1 MHGNP
6 DGGRPAYLPR
16 MRSAPSPLPPLR
28 SVTTPIAP
36 ITTHGP
42 APTRTWMRVVAIIIV
57 LVALVVAGRQAA
69 ALVPRFAAYINGL
82 GALGAVV
89 FVLGYAVACVAFIPG
104 SLLTLAA
111 GAIFGLVKG
120 VALVFVGATI
130 GSTLA
135 FLIARYA
142 ARGWVEQRL
151 AGNARFAAI
160 DRAIG
165 ADGRRIVTL
174 LRLSPAFPFSLLNYA
189 LGLTQVKLVDYLVAA
204 FGMLPGTVL
213 FVYYGRLAG
222 DVAALASGTQAPK
235 DAGYYAVLGV
245 GLLATIIVTALVTRT
260 ARRALREATEAA
272 PASPD
277 RATP

>member
-1 MHGNP
+1 MP
-6 DGGRPAYLPR
+6 VAPA
-16 MRSAPSPLPPLR
+16 
-28 SVTTPIAP
+28 TTPAAAP
-36 ITTHGP
+36 AQRWG
-42 APTRTWMRVVAIIIV
+42 RVLLVAIV

-69 ALVPRFAAYINGL
+69 ALVPRFATYINGL

-165 ADGRRIVTL
+165 LDGRRIVTL

-235 DAGYYAVLGV
+235 DAGYYTVLGV
-245 GLLATIIVTALVTRT
+245 GLLATIVVTALVTRT
-260 ARRALREATEAA
+260 ARRALREATEGANA
-272 PASPD
+272 PAAE
-277 RATP
+277 RAP

>member
-1 MHGNP
+1 M
-6 DGGRPAYLPR
+6 PASSVNAAPSAPGAP
-16 MRSAPSPLPPLR
+16 SAPSRPWGR
-28 SVTTPIAP
+28 I
-36 ITTHGP
+36 
-42 APTRTWMRVVAIIIV
+42 VAIVAV
-57 LVALVVAGRQAA
+57 LVAVVFAGRQAA
-69 ALVPRFAAYINGL
+69 ALVPRFAAYINSL

-89 FVLGYAVACVAFIPG
+89 FVVGYAVACVAFIPG

-120 VALVFVGATI
+120 VALVFVGATL

-142 ARGWVEQRL
+142 ARGWIERRL

-189 LGLTQVKLVDYLVAA
+189 LGLTRVKLADYVIAA
-204 FGMLPGTVL
+204 VGMLPGTIL
-213 FVYYGRLAG
+213 YVYYGQLAG
-222 DVAALASGTQAPK
+222 DVAALASGTQASK
-235 DAGYYAVLGV
+235 GAGYYGVLGL
-245 GLLATIIVTALVTRT
+245 GLVATIVVTALVTRT
-260 ARRALREATEAA
+260 ARRALREATEGAGA
-272 PASPD
+272 PVA
-277 RATP
+277 

>member
-1 MHGNP
+1 MTP
-6 DGGRPAYLPR
+6 TVATTDATP
-16 MRSAPSPLPPLR
+16 PSPLR
-28 SVTTPIAP
+28 RWGRIAV
-36 ITTHGP
+36 I
-42 APTRTWMRVVAIIIV
+42 AVV
-57 LVALVVAGRQAA
+57 LVGVVFAGRQAA
-69 ALVPRFAAYINGL
+69 GVVPQFAAYINGL

-89 FVLGYAVACVAFIPG
+89 FVLGYIIACVAFIPG

-189 LGLTQVKLVDYLVAA
+189 LGLTQVKLADYVLAA
-204 FGMLPGTVL
+204 VGMLPGTVL

-235 DAGYYAVLGV
+235 DVGYYAVLGL
-245 GLLATIIVTALVTRT
+245 GLAATILVTALVTRT
-260 ARRALREATEAA
+260 ARRALREATEGA
-272 PASPD
+272 PAP
-277 RATP
+277 AA

>member
-1 MHGNP
+1 M
-6 DGGRPAYLPR
+6 
-16 MRSAPSPLPPLR
+16 
-28 SVTTPIAP
+28 TTPTAP
-36 ITTHGP
+36 AATP
-42 APTRTWMRVVAIIIV
+42 ARAPGLPWGRVVVILAI
-57 LVALVVAGRQAA
+57 LVAVVFAGRRAA
-69 ALVPRFAAYINGL
+69 ALVPQFASYINGL

-89 FVLGYAVACVAFIPG
+89 FVVGYALACVAFIPG

-111 GAIFGLVKG
+111 GAIFGLGKG
-120 VALVFVGATI
+120 VALVFVGATA

-189 LGLTQVKLVDYLVAA
+189 LGLTQVSLRDYVIASL
-204 FGMLPGTVL
+204 GMLPGTVL
-213 FVYYGRLAG
+213 YVYYGRLAG

-235 DAGYYAVLGV
+235 GAGYYAVLGL
-245 GLLATIIVTALVTRT
+245 GLVATIVVTALVTRT
-260 ARRALREATEAA
+260 ARRALRDATGG
-272 PASPD
+272 
-277 RATP
+277 ATS

>member
-1 MHGNP
+1 MSTSITP
-6 DGGRPAYLPR
+6 DAKLAASSRPWGKL
-16 MRSAPSPLPPLR
+16 
-28 SVTTPIAP
+28 
-36 ITTHGP
+36 
-42 APTRTWMRVVAIIIV
+42 
-57 LVALVVAGRQAA
+57 LVVAVLLVVVVMAGRRAA
-69 ALVPRFAAYINGL
+69 ALIPEFAAYINSL

-120 VALVFVGATI
+120 VALVFVGATL

-135 FLIARYA
+135 FLVARYA
-142 ARGWVEQRL
+142 ARSWVEQKL

-165 ADGRRIVTL
+165 LDGRRIVTL

-189 LGLTQVKLVDYLVAA
+189 LGLTQVKLADYVIAA

-213 FVYYGRLAG
+213 YVYYGRLAG
-222 DVAALASGTQAPK
+222 DVAALASGTQAPR
-235 DAGYYAVLGV
+235 DAGYYTVLGL
-245 GLLATIIVTALVTRT
+245 GLVATIVVTALVTRT
-260 ARRALREATEAA
+260 ARRALREATEGTATTPTAA
-272 PASPD
+272 PTNGGA
-277 RATP
+277 RVQ

>member
-1 MHGNP
+1 MTAAASP
-6 DGGRPAYLPR
+6 TPA
-16 MRSAPSPLPPLR
+16 
-28 SVTTPIAP
+28 TTPAQRW
-36 ITTHGP
+36 G
-42 APTRTWMRVVAIIIV
+42 RV
-57 LVALVVAGRQAA
+57 LVVVLVLVSLVLAGRQAA

-89 FVLGYAVACVAFIPG
+89 FVVGYALACVAFIPG

-120 VALVFVGATI
+120 IALVFVGATL

-151 AGNARFAAI
+151 AGNRRFAAI

-189 LGLTQVKLVDYLVAA
+189 LGLTQVTLRDYLVAA

-222 DVAALASGTQAPK
+222 DVAALASGAQAPK

-245 GLLATIIVTALVTRT
+245 GLLATIVVTALVTRT
-260 ARRALREATEAA
+260 ARRALREATEGTDVAAGRPAA
-272 PASPD
+272 P
-277 RATP
+277 